1 MSTSAAPT
9 PPLAT
14 ALASP
19 PPAGAGRRHAL
30 AALAIF
36 LVLVTVYQTLVLTV
50 VTDDV
55 IRKGIEAD
63 EYDMI
68 WVSVVWGVAILYSVF
83 AAFWLAA
90 RYGMRITLAWGLVF
104 FAIGN
109 VLLGAAVD
117 LTSTIVARFV
127 EGIGK
132 GLTIAVGRSTLYK
145 QFDRMLLVAI
155 GFYGVCAYATRPSTP
170 LVTAYVNEWLSWRWI
185 YWMNVP
191 LALLGLWA
199 VVRYIRPDRPPKPA
213 HVTVDWLALS
223 TFIAWVVSILFAFGW
238 YRKWGGWTSNA
249 FAAVVILCLALP
261 VVLVV
266 WLGSGF
272 SPDEHLKRL
281 LRSRVYVFSMMVRVL
296 LLLNLAAVLTIV
308 GKYLIELRDDPRVV
322 AGWVMVP
329 ASFAMAASTLLT
341 TVFHRRRLRHFWLFV
356 GVVGTSACLW
366 WLGSL
371 DNFTAK
377 EHVALILACWG
388 AAIGLF
394 PPVFLAD
401 EVEGLNPKD
410 MMYAGALAIVGLI
423 VPLITIPTVT
433 GTVTKAWSDR
443 ALDVYRANLSENR
456 PPVMDAAGRVADYY
470 RQRGLADLELQREA
484 STVLGTFAATE
495 SVAVGFSQG
504 FRFLSLAVL
513 VLGLAVAIPLSRA
526 ARGLRA
532 PPGAGYS

>member
-1 MSTSAAPT
+1 MTTTST
-9 PPLAT
+9 PPATLA
-14 ALASP
+14 P
-19 PPAGAGRRHAL
+19 HRRRGL

-36 LVLVTVYQTLVLTV
+36 LVLATVYQTLVLTV

-68 WVSVVWGVAILYSVF
+68 WVNVAWGVAVLYSVF
-83 AAFWLAA
+83 AAFWLSV
-90 RYGMRITLAWGLVF
+90 RYGMRITLAWGVLI

-109 VLLGAAVD
+109 LLLGAAVD
-117 LTSTIVARFV
+117 LTSTIIARFV

-145 QFDRMLLVAI
+145 QFDRRLLVAI

-170 LVTAYVNEWLSWRWI
+170 LVTAFVNDWLSWRWI
-185 YWMNVP
+185 YWVNVP
-191 LALLGLWA
+191 LALTGLAA
-199 VVRYIRPDRPPKPA
+199 VLRYIRPDRPPKPV
-213 HVTVDWLALS
+213 HLSVDWLALS
-223 TFIAWVVSILFAFGW
+223 TFIGWVVSILFAFGW
-238 YRKWGGWTSNA
+238 YRKWGGWSSNA
-249 FAAVVILCLALP
+249 FAAVVVLCVTLP
-261 VVLVV
+261 VVLVL

-281 LRSRVYVFSMMVRVL
+281 LRSRVYVLSMMVRVL

-308 GKYLIELRDDPRVV
+308 GEYMIALRQDPRVV

-329 ASFAMAASTLLT
+329 ASFTMAATTLLT
-341 TVFHRRRLRHFWLFV
+341 TVFHNRRLRHFWLLV
-356 GVVGTSACLW
+356 GVLGTSASLW
-366 WLGSL
+366 WLSSL

-377 EHVALILACWG
+377 EHVALIMACWG

-394 PPVFLAD
+394 PPVFLTD
-401 EVEGLNPKD
+401 EVEGLSPKD

-423 VPLITIPTVT
+423 VPLVTIPTMT
-433 GTVTKAWSDR
+433 GTMTKAWSDR

-456 PPVMDAAGRVADYY
+456 PPVAEAASRIADYY
-470 RQRGLADLELQREA
+470 RQRGLAGAELQRES
-484 STVLGTFAATE
+484 STVLGKYAALE
-495 SVAVGFSQG
+495 SMAVGFRQG
-504 FRFLSLAVL
+504 LRFLSLVVL
-513 VLGLAVAIPLSRA
+513 AFGLTVALLLSRA
-526 ARGLRA
+526 ARDLHA